1 VGVASQYAGTLGKV
15 GNCQVVVSAQYV
27 ADAPTCGQ
35 PLHWPVSGQLFLPED
50 WAHDA
55 PRRQRA
61 HIPSTE
67 ASVPKLERALGLVDR
82 AGAGGVRFA
91 VVVADAGYGDQPPFW
106 AGLEARGVAYVCAVE
121 STFGVR
127 RPDEVAHAAAT
138 ATAWAAAPARVRVAG
153 NRGGRGQ
160 PKQP

>member
-1 VGVASQYAGTLGKV
+1 RKNAQTIAATVADTSLERLQHLLTDATWDPLALDAARVRWLAARSPAGGVLVLDDTGLPKQGHASVGGASQYAGTLGKV

-27 ADAPTCGQ
+27 ADAPTSGQ

-67 ASVPKLERALGLVDR
+67 ASVTKLERALGLVDR
-82 AGAGGVRFA
+82 ARAWDVPFA
-91 VVVADAGYGDQPPFW
+91 VVVADA
-106 AGLEARGVAYVCAVE
+106 
-121 STFGVR
+121 
-127 RPDEVAHAAAT
+127 
-138 ATAWAAAPARVRVAG
+138 
-153 NRGGRGQ
+153 
-160 PKQP
+160 